1 MAVQLR
7 TLDHVTVRTGDLDAS
22 LAFYREV
29 LGLEIADWRPPF
41 SFDGAWLALAG
52 HAVVHLVA
60 GRAVADPEG
69 AVDHFRNRRRG
80 LPGNRQSR
88 ADGQKHHLRRARKLR
103 TDAFR
108 QLFVRDPDGV
118 KIEIVFDQQ
127 RPVA

>member
-7 TLDHVTVRTGDLDAS
+7 ALDHVTLRTRDLDAS

-60 GRAVADPEG
+60 GRAVAGTES
-69 AVDHFRNRRRG
+69 AVDHFAISGAGSPETAKAELTARNIAFDERET
-80 LPGNRQSR
+80 P
-88 ADGQKHHLRRARKLR
+88 DGR
-103 TDAFR
+103 FR

-127 RPVA
+127 QPAA